1 MMKDMKKYIIL
12 AAAATVVLLGGCAKT
27 ESEYS
32 PGPVDE
38 GMGYYFAG
46 NATNTTVDVN
56 QDKLSCSVE
65 LLRAK
70 VEGAASK
77 TISVNDT
84 SSIFFPS
91 NSVTVDFPDKANKV
105 KISFDIERD
114 KLEIGKKYAIGFKIP
129 SESTNYAPDSLTVI
143 VNYPEPWKAFS
154 KPGHFTDGFLFPMVL
169 GAPGGPVDVTV
180 ERNDLDPKRY
190 RIVNPYKALLE
201 SLGGSQDESGSEY
214 LNFTILNKGDK
225 LNGVEIT
232 EDGIVV
238 FDLHNVGYA
247 PSSLGENAHL
257 IHKSDPFL
265 TEKSWYAEEQSM
277 DTYKLCHVSAWI
289 DEANL
294 VPGIIDFDAFVAGY
308 ESKLGWFASDY
319 TDYAFELIMPDYV
332 ILDTSVDVQFN
343 HFIFDKN
350 YKPSVSVAVTLG
362 EDVALAK
369 AVAIQG
375 TDYEAALEGI
385 LENEDAVDITESG
398 DVTIPLPA
406 DAETGKWSVVVAAFS
421 EDGESYKAGEA
432 AYVSFNFVKAGD
444 TPDPATFEYGPE
456 DIVDAISKEDLLATQ
471 WNLYASYYD
480 EEAED
485 YSLIEKLGG
494 VTISDLEDA
503 EDAEEDV
510 VLVKGMSAGV
520 AEEYGFD
527 DTMPFEYYE
536 GVIYSLTYEKKSFK
550 VGDNTYFVE
559 PEIGYA
565 ANGEHD
571 ASAEDPYLMLGGLVN
586 DSILAFVATDEYASY
601 GVSFD
606 GSLYWSAYAE
616 TGDEEEPYSSLGDIL
631 ELVNPRLVAG
641 GAEAAEA
648 PASPLH
654 AIKKSFSQRSNYVET
669 ERAYLQ
675 RCIKEHVLPK
685 NINLGTEQVVE
696 TGKVVKRVEI
706 GKIAR

>member
-1 MMKDMKKYIIL
+1 MKKYIIL

-46 NATNTTVDVN
+46 DATNTTVDVN

-129 SESTNYAPDSLTVI
+129 SESTSYAPDSLTVI
-143 VNYPEPWKAFS
+143 VNFPEPWQAFS
-154 KPGHFTDGFLFPMVL
+154 KPGTFQDNYYFAGN
-169 GAPGGPVDVTV
+169 GSWNVTV
-180 ERNDLDPKRY
+180 EQNGLYPNRY
-190 RIVNPYKALLE
+190 RVATPYKNLLGTLSADASDYLE
-201 SLGGSQDESGSEY
+201 FEILPKGS
-214 LNFTILNKGDK
+214 T
-225 LNGVEIT
+225 LNGTEIT

-238 FDLHNVGYA
+238 FSECNIGYHH
-247 PSSLGENAHL
+247 SSYDED
-257 IHKSDPFL
+257 IV
-265 TEKSWYAEEQSM
+265 WI
-277 DTYKLCHVSAWI
+277 HVSDSFLSKKTWWLASQTMEEFSYTRVVEWI
-289 DEANL
+289 DEDNL
-294 VPGIIDFDAFVAGY
+294 VPGIIQFDPFYMLKGLY
-308 ESKLGWFASDY
+308 GGWWAEADG
-319 TDYAFELIMPDYV
+319 TVTLIMPDYV

-343 HFIFDKN
+343 HFVFDKN

-362 EDVALAK
+362 EDVAIAK

-375 TDYEAALEGI
+375 TDYEAAVEGI
-385 LENEDAVDITESG
+385 LENEDAIDITESG
-398 DVTIPLPA
+398 DVIVPLPA
-406 DAETGKWSVVVAAFS
+406 DAETGKWSVVVATFS
-421 EDGESYKAGEA
+421 EDGEAYKAGEA

-444 TPDPATFEYGPE
+444 TPNPATFEYGPE
-456 DIVDAISKEDLLATQ
+456 DIVKAISKEDLIATP

-480 EEAED
+480 EEAEN
-485 YSLIEKLGG
+485 YSLIEELGG
-494 VTISDLEDA
+494 ITITDFEDA

-520 AEEYGFD
+520 GEYYGFD

-536 GVIYSLTYEKKSFK
+536 GVIYSLTYEMQSFK
-550 VGDNTYFVE
+550 IGDNTIYIA

-565 ANGEHD
+565 ASGEHY

-586 DSILAFVATDEYASY
+586 DSILAFVTTDEYASY
-601 GVSFD
+601 GVAFD
-606 GSLYWSAYAE
+606 GSVYWNAYTE
-616 TGDEEEPYSSLGDIL
+616 SGDEEEPYTSLGSVL

-648 PASPLH
+648 PAAPLN
-654 AIKKSFSQRSNYVET
+654 AIKKSFSHRSNFVET

-675 RCIKEHVLPK
+675 RCIKEHMAPK
-685 NINLGTEQVVE
+685 NINLGTKQVIE
-696 TGKVVKRVEI
+696 TGKVVKKVEI